1 MSKTELKTTNKK
13 ILDFYNANSMFNF
26 DVMNELLVDVL
37 QEIAKH
43 ITGNITNNMSHKLN
57 KTLSLQS
64 IELND
69 IKTQLSQIVNDNL
82 NKTQFY
88 KDINKDL
95 FNQLLLQLHELKKD
109 NITNFKELISN
120 NQNNQ
125 LHNILEL
132 IPKNNTILLSQIQN
146 IISNSQTNNQL
157 FSNLENTFH
166 SYINSTEQRISTN
179 INEIKSITHNTSIVQ
194 NKITN
199 DLSSFLDKY
208 KNSSFKGILAENHIE
223 NILTT
228 NFPSADITRTSNID
242 HSGDFIMTRNDLPT
256 ILFEIKDYNRNVPT
270 EEINKFTR
278 DINERKINGIFISIS
293 TGISKKNNFQIDIN
307 DNNNILVYIHHMN
320 YDEHKLQT
328 AVDIIDNLT
337 SKLALY
343 NNKDI
348 TLSQHT
354 IEHINKEYQTFIQK
368 KLQLYDHLKDTHKK
382 SLSIIDEI
390 ELKTLNTFLS
400 THFSF
405 LQSNSLK
412 CNKCNKFIG
421 TKKKSLATHK
431 RKCNSTNE
439 QSSEDSNTI
448 PLF

>member
-179 INEIKSITHNTSIVQ
+179 INEIKSITHNTSILQ

-228 NFPSADITRTSNID
+228 NFPSADITRTANTD

-278 DINERKINGIFISIS
+278 DINHHKINGIFISIS
-293 TGISKKNNFQIDIN
+293 TGISKKITFKLISMI
-307 DNNNILVYIHHMN
+307 IIIYSYI
-320 YDEHKLQT
+320 Y
-328 AVDIIDNLT
+328 
-337 SKLALY
+337 
-343 NNKDI
+343 I
-348 TLSQHT
+348 T
-354 IEHINKEYQTFIQK
+354 
-368 KLQLYDHLKDTHKK
+368 
-382 SLSIIDEI
+382 
-390 ELKTLNTFLS
+390 
-400 THFSF
+400 
-405 LQSNSLK
+405 
-412 CNKCNKFIG
+412 
-421 TKKKSLATHK
+421 
-431 RKCNSTNE
+431 
-439 QSSEDSNTI
+439 
-448 PLF
+448 